1 MSNTYKAF
9 VATREESGFSV
20 AMKRLSDAE
29 IGEGDVVIDVEY
41 STFNYKDGLAVS
53 NAIPIAQVSPLI
65 LGIDMSGVVVSSDSR
80 KFAVGDRVLMNGYG
94 ASETHNGGFTER
106 LRTKSE
112 YLLKVPEVFTTR
124 DAMIIGTAGYTAML
138 SVMRLQRAGITPESG
153 EIIVTGAS
161 GGVGSV
167 SVMLLAKLGY
177 TVVASTGR
185 MSEEPFLKGL
195 GASRLISRDEL
206 SEPGEMMQSTRWAG
220 AVDSCGSHILCNV
233 IAQLNYGG
241 VATSCGLAQGPDLPS
256 NMMPFILRNVSLL
269 GVDSVHAPMALREQ
283 AWQQL
288 AELVDIE
295 QLRSLAV
302 DIPFDGLEKAAA
314 DILAGQI
321 RGRAVVKISD
331 K

>member
-185 MSEEPFLKGL
+185 M
-195 GASRLISRDEL
+195 
-206 SEPGEMMQSTRWAG
+206 
-220 AVDSCGSHILCNV
+220 
-233 IAQLNYGG
+233 AQ
-241 VATSCGLAQGPDLPS
+241 
-256 NMMPFILRNVSLL
+256 
-269 GVDSVHAPMALREQ
+269 
-283 AWQQL
+283 
-288 AELVDIE
+288 
-295 QLRSLAV
+295 
-302 DIPFDGLEKAAA
+302 
-314 DILAGQI
+314 
-321 RGRAVVKISD
+321 VV
-331 K
+331 